1 MSAKIQPPPTKA
13 AKPTNSRQNL
23 ALIISQGVSCAK
35 LRRMAQTGIDACFP
49 QQFAI
54 NAYKYNDEGRVAYTN
69 GNGCLIWVK
78 IRSLGILP
86 QGIYVHGE
94 IFKAKMGAT
103 QTCDGLYGGF
113 SSKHRKHPA
122 AQLIREGTEIQFVH
136 RGAMAE
142 GPVYSLRNQADGTA
156 YTPYIPEDLGTS
168 EDDQQ
173 LLISTMVP
181 LYRFTS
187 SASTITAAR

>member
-1 MSAKIQPPPTKA
+1 MNAKVQPPPTKA
-13 AKPTNSRQNL
+13 AKPTENRQNL

-35 LRRMAQTGIDACFP
+35 LRRMAQTGVDACFP

-54 NAYKYNDEGRVAYTN
+54 NAYKYNDEGRIAYTN

-94 IFKAKMGAT
+94 IYKAKMGAT

-113 SSKHRKHPA
+113 SSRHRKHPA

-136 RGAMAE
+136 HGAMAE
-142 GPVYSLRNQADGTA
+142 GPVYSLHNQADDAT
-156 YTPYIPEDLGTS
+156 YIPYIPEGLGTS

-181 LYRFTS
+181 LCRFTS
-187 SASTITAAR
+187 GTSALIAAR